1 MALEEILQEH
11 IKALN
16 ENTRAIVAYTN
27 ALLGKEDKSPK
38 VEHTKNSACRFCGV
52 TYKTFQN
59 FIEDGSVIPSRRE
72 HGKREFFR
80 ENELVI
86 LCESKGLFG
95 GVYGELKTSPRSA
108 YYAG

>member
-27 ALLGKEDKSPK
+27 ALRKEHNSPEI
-38 VEHTKNSACRFCGV
+38 EHTKKSACAFCGV
-52 TYKTFQN
+52 SYKTFQN
-59 FIEDGSVIPSRRE
+59 FIEDGAIIPSRRKC
-72 HGKREFFR
+72 GKKEYFR

-86 LCESKGLFG
+86 LCEQKGLFSG
-95 GVYGELKTSPRSA
+95 TYGDLKVSPRSS
-108 YYAG
+108 YYVG

>member
-16 ENTRAIVAYTN
+16 ENTRAIIAYTN
-27 ALLGKEDKSPK
+27 ALSKENKSPE
-38 VEHTKNSACRFCGV
+38 VEHTKESACKFCGV

-59 FIEDGSVIPSRRE
+59 FIEDGSVIPSRRK

-86 LCESKGLFG
+86 LCESKGLFS